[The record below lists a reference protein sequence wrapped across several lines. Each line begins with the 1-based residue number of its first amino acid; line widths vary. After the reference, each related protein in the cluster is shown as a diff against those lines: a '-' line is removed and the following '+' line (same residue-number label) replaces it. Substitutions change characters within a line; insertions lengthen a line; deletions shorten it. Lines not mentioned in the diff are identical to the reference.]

1 MNPVHPAD
9 AHRAPPTRAEDPDTT
24 DRRTGPARPRP
35 RPRRRARRACDRR
48 SRPRRPLPRDA
59 IHDDRRV
66 GGSPPGRTMRDAAH
80 PPHPGRGGG
89 DAPASRPGRPGRS
102 GAGTIRPG
110 PSPGRPTGNRTR
122 RRHDPADHAERDL
135 DAAPG
140 RPRADP
146 AATAGPFRPVK
157 EPDNDDR
164 RRVLPPPGRRG
175 PGTAPPGAAAGPGC
189 LHPPAHGPD
198 GAVASSAADAAAS
211 RAHPD
216 PRAKKTTAPSRTPF
230 PMRASRSSALSRP
243 IPRPIPA
250 RPSAVT
256 ASAPRPG
263 RSPAILRP
271 GPRPPAPQDHTIW
284 LPRLSARTPGRS
296 RERPAP

>member
-9 AHRAPPTRAEDPDTT
+9 VHRAPPTRVEDRDTT
-24 DRRTGPARPRP
+24 DRWTGPARPWP
-35 RPRRRARRACDRR
+35 RPRRRVRRACDRR
-48 SRPRRPLPRDA
+48 SRARRPLPRDA

-89 DAPASRPGRPGRS
+89 DAPASRPARK
-102 GAGTIRPG
+102 I
-110 PSPGRPTGNRTR
+110 R
-122 RRHDPADHAERDL
+122 RRHDPSRPVPEADRQPDPPPPRSRGPRRARGL
-135 DAAPG
+135 DAASG

-146 AATAGPFRPVK
+146 AAAAGPFGLVE
-157 EPDNDDR
+157 EPDNDDG

-198 GAVASSAADAAAS
+198 GAVASSAADAAVS
-211 RAHPD
+211 HAHPD
-216 PRAKKTTAPSRTPF
+216 PRAKKTTAPSRTRP
-230 PMRASRSSALSRP
+230 PRGPPELRPQPSDPGAPLRGHGISAE
-243 IPRPIPA
+243 
-250 RPSAVT
+250 T
-256 ASAPRPG
+256 GAP
-263 RSPAILRP
+263 PAILRP
-271 GPRPPAPQDHTIW
+271 GTRPPAPQDCTIR
-284 LPRLSARTPGRS
+284 PPQPPARTPGRS